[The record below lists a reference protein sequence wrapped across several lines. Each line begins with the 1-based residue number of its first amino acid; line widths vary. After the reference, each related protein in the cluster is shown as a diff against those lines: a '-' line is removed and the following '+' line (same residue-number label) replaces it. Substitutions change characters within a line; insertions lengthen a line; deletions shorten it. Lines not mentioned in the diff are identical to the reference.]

1 MHWGRV
7 THVCVSKI
15 FIIGSD
21 NGLSPGQ
28 CQAIIWTNA
37 EILVIGPQGTNF
49 NEILIKIH
57 IFSFKIIHLK
67 MLSGKWQPFRLGL
80 NMLSAWRHQATTW
93 NNHYWSGM
101 IFTSGCLFSAK
112 PLPKSMSTMCQLVL
126 QEPPSVQFHIRYTNF
141 HSTKWPQNIGHF
153 FRPQCVDPFLPF
165 RRPLSGATS
174 AHSGHVPDD
183 YDRILQ
189 EISGDFSRMEASV
202 DVSTNPDHF
211 MPDTW
216 Y

>member
-1 MHWGRV
+1 MEVTHNETGTLYVFYLFILLFWWALDLKNPVKCHYNAATRVQLPVYINGYFASRLEQSLCLLMHWGWV

-49 NEILIKIH
+49 NKILIKIH

-93 NNHYWSGM
+93 NNHYWNGM

-112 PLPKSMSTMCQLVL
+112 PLPKSMITMCQLV
-126 QEPPSVQFHIRYTNF
+126 P
-141 HSTKWPQNIGHF
+141 
-153 FRPQCVDPFLPF
+153 
-165 RRPLSGATS
+165 
-174 AHSGHVPDD
+174 
-183 YDRILQ
+183 
-189 EISGDFSRMEASV
+189 
-202 DVSTNPDHF
+202 
-211 MPDTW
+211 
-216 Y
+216 